1 MRAPSERS
9 SAYSEAQWEVI
20 KAVVA
25 ELSVEADRVTWRYDE
40 EGRPVT
46 ENGLSL
52 RRLMEQGLEFM
63 RRASGWRR
71 EFQP

>member
-40 EGRPVT
+40 EGR
-46 ENGLSL
+46 
-52 RRLMEQGLEFM
+52 RRD
-63 RRASGWRR
+63 R
-71 EFQP
+71 EWFVAAEAHGTGPRVL